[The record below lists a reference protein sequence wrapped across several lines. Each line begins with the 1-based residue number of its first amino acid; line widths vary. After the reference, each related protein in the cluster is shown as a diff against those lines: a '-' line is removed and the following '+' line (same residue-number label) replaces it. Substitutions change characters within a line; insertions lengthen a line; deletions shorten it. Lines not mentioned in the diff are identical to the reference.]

1 MNQWKET
8 IDRKGQALWQ
18 KHHHELRWL
27 CNVLRF
33 ELIYRL
39 LMILAVHP
47 LTNALLNYYINN
59 VSYQSSLTNFTMFSA
74 FLTPWGILVLIVI
87 LFFALLFIVFELLTL
102 YAMTWC
108 MLHKREYTT
117 ASLYATAFHQLKVLR
132 HPSSLLAPIYFMGL
146 LPLTH
151 IGYVS
156 SYLTTV
162 QIPAF
167 ITSELSLTLP
177 TNMRV

>member
-1 MNQWKET
+1 M
-8 IDRKGQALWQ
+8 G
-18 KHHHELRWL
+18 
-27 CNVLRF
+27 
-33 ELIYRL
+33 
-39 LMILAVHP
+39 HP
-47 LTNALLNYYINN
+47 GA
-59 VSYQSSLTNFTMFSA
+59 S
-74 FLTPWGILVLIVI
+74 VI

-108 MLHKREYTT
+108 MLHKRGIRPPP
-117 ASLYATAFHQLKVLR
+117 SMRPFHQLKVLR

-177 TNMRV
+177 GKLLVLLFFGAIFLLYALLSFAIPLLFQETASFWSACRDSVRSIMQMPRRQKWIFALVVLGCFLLHAFFLRQLPAPV